1 MATKERTEASGSAK
15 RSQGTVTKKKKKQ
28 GLLQSVLGGN
38 KKKTAPVKAA
48 SAKKVPAAQQ
58 RTAPRK
64 RPDDEA
70 FRQASAA
77 LRSQKQAAA
86 EEMLASQQNLQEEVF
101 DTAKQNRERTPEE
114 QKRVDMRKKSAKRS
128 KERAVEAKKAA
139 NRPAVTYTQPV
150 PFNLNKLLL
159 QLAVVIAVVLA
170 VVIGLSVF
178 FKVERV
184 VVYGN
189 DAYSAWTV
197 QEASGI
203 EGGENLLSFGRTR
216 ACGKIITALPYVKN
230 VRIGIKLPDTVNIYI
245 EEFDVSYAVMD
256 AGEGWWLMTSTGKIA
271 EQIDKAT
278 SNSYTKVEGV
288 QIVGPVVGEQAV
300 AFEIFEPEA
309 TEATGDAGATE
320 STSPQVTV
328 TANDRL
334 QAALLI
340 LKTLEDCDIVG
351 EVASVDVSSLYNLE
365 LRYGQ
370 RYQVKLG
377 TTSDMERKIS
387 EMKQAVAQLN
397 DYQTGILD
405 ISYTTYTAGP
415 FYTPLT

>member
-1 MATKERTEASGSAK
+1 MATKEKTQSSGSAQ
-15 RSQGTVTKKKKKQ
+15 RGRPVAAKKKKKKT
-28 GLLQSVLGGN
+28 LLQRMLGSRG
-38 KKKTAPVKAA
+38 KAA
-48 SAKKVPAAQQ
+48 SAQKAVPVKKTTQT
-58 RTAPRK
+58 RR

-70 FRQASAA
+70 IRQASAA
-77 LRSQKQAAA
+77 LQSQKRTVN
-86 EEMLASQQNLQEEVF
+86 EEMLSAQQTLPEEVF
-101 DTAKQNRERTPEE
+101 NTAQQVRKERTPEE
-114 QKRVDMRKKSAKRS
+114 QKRVEMRKKSARRS
-128 KERAVEAKKAA
+128 KERAEEAKKAA

-178 FKVERV
+178 FKVDRV

-189 DAYSAWTV
+189 DAYSAWTI

-216 ACGKIITALPYVKN
+216 ACGKIITALPYVKS

-245 EEFDVSYAVMD
+245 EEFDVSYAIAD
-256 AGEGWWLMTSTGKIA
+256 AAEGWWLMTSSGKIA
-271 EQIDKAT
+271 EQIDKAK

-300 AFEIFEPEA
+300 ALEVFEPEA
-309 TEATGDAGATE
+309 ATATDATGETEAT
-320 STSPQVTV
+320 SPQDTV

-340 LKTLEDCDIVG
+340 LSTMEKLDIVG
-351 EVASVDVSSLYNLE
+351 EVASVNVSSLFNLE
-365 LRYGQ
+365 LQYGQ

-377 TTSDMERKIS
+377 TTSDMEKKIGQ
-387 EMKQAVAQLN
+387 MKAAVAQLN

-405 ISYTTYTAGP
+405 ISYVTWPDGP

>member
-1 MATKERTEASGSAK
+1 MATKEKTGGSGSAQ
-15 RSQGTVTKKKKKQ
+15 RSRPTATKKKKKQ
-28 GLLQSVLGGN
+28 SLLQSVMGGS
-38 KKKTAPVKAA
+38 KKAAPVKK
-48 SAKKVPAAQQ
+48 SAPTKKTTQ
-58 RTAPRK
+58 PRR
-64 RPDDEA
+64 RPDEEA
-70 FRQASAA
+70 IRQASAA
-77 LRSQKQAAA
+77 LRSQRQVAD
-86 EEMLASQQNLQEEVF
+86 EQLQLDQQNLPEEVF
-101 DTAKQNRERTPEE
+101 HTAQQVRKERTPEE
-114 QKRVDMRKKSAKRS
+114 QKRVEMRKKSAKRS
-128 KERAVEAKKAA
+128 KERAEEAKKAA

-178 FKVERV
+178 FKVDRV

-189 DAYSAWTV
+189 DAYSAWTI

-216 ACGKIITALPYVKN
+216 ACGKIITALPYVKS

-245 EEFDVSYAVMD
+245 EEFDVSYAIMD
-256 AGEGWWLMTSTGKIA
+256 AGQGWWLMTSSGKIA
-271 EQIDKAT
+271 EQIDKPK

-300 AFEIFEPEA
+300 ALEVFEPEA
-309 TEATGDAGATE
+309 TTATDAAGATE
-320 STSPQVTV
+320 ATSPQVTV

-340 LKTLEDCDIVG
+340 LETLEKNDIVG

-365 LRYGQ
+365 LQYGQ

-377 TTSDMERKIS
+377 TTSDMEKKIS
-387 EMKQAVAQLN
+387 QMKAAVAQLN

-405 ISYTTYTAGP
+405 ISYVTWPDGP

>member
-1 MATKERTEASGSAK
+1 MATKEKTAAGAR
-15 RSQGTVTKKKKKQ
+15 RSQPAAVKKKKKQ
-28 GLLQSVLGGN
+28 NPLQALLGGT
-38 KKKTAPVKAA
+38 KKKAAPA
-48 SAKKVPAAQQ
+48 
-58 RTAPRK
+58 RK
-64 RPDDEA
+64 QPQTRRRPDDEA
-70 FRQASAA
+70 IRQASAA
-77 LRSQKQAAA
+77 LRSQKQVMDEGVYAA
-86 EEMLASQQNLQEEVF
+86 QQALPEEVF
-101 DTAKQNRERTPEE
+101 NTTQQTRKERTPEE
-114 QKRVDMRKKSAKRS
+114 QKRVEMRKKSAKRS
-128 KERAVEAKKAA
+128 KERAEEARKAA

-178 FKVERV
+178 FKVDRV

-189 DAYSAWTV
+189 DAYSAWTI

-216 ACGKIITALPYVKN
+216 ACGKIVTALPYVKT

-245 EEFDVSYAVMD
+245 EEYDVSYAIAD
-256 AGEGWWLMTSTGKIA
+256 AAEGWWLMTSTGKIA
-271 EQIDKAT
+271 EQIDKAK

-288 QIVGPVVGEQAV
+288 QIVGPIVGEQAV
-300 AFEIFEPEA
+300 ALEIFAPEA
-309 TEATGDAGATE
+309 EEATGEDGSAEATA
-320 STSPQVTV
+320 PQVIV

-340 LKTLEDCDIVG
+340 LKTLESCDIVG
-351 EVASVDVSSLYNLE
+351 EVASIDVSSLYNLE

-377 TTSDMERKIS
+377 TTADMERKIS

>member
-1 MATKERTEASGSAK
+1 MATKEKTGASGSAQ
-15 RSQGTVTKKKKKQ
+15 RSRSTATKKKKKQ
-28 GLLQSVLGGN
+28 TLLQKLMGGS
-38 KKKTAPVKAA
+38 KKTAAAQKAAPVKKA
-48 SAKKVPAAQQ
+48 SQT
-58 RTAPRK
+58 RRK
-64 RPDDEA
+64 PNEEA
-70 FRQASAA
+70 IRQASAA
-77 LRSQKQAAA
+77 LQAQKRAAN
-86 EEMLASQQNLQEEVF
+86 EEMLSAQQALPEEVF
-101 DTAKQNRERTPEE
+101 DTAQQVRKERTPEE
-114 QKRVDMRKKSAKRS
+114 QKRMEMRKKSAKRS
-128 KERAVEAKKAA
+128 KERAEEAKKAA
-139 NRPAVTYTQPV
+139 NRPAVTYTQPI

-189 DAYSAWTV
+189 DAYSAWTI

-245 EEFDVSYAVMD
+245 EEFDVSYAIMD
-256 AGEGWWLMTSTGKIA
+256 AAEGWWLMTSSGKIA
-271 EQIDKAT
+271 EQIDKPT

-288 QIVGPVVGEQAV
+288 QIVGPIVGEQAV
-300 AFEIFEPEA
+300 ALEVFEPEA
-309 TEATGDAGATE
+309 TAATDEAGATE
-320 STSPQVTV
+320 ATAPQITV

-340 LKTLEDCDIVG
+340 LQTMEKNDIVG
-351 EVASVDVSSLYNLE
+351 EVASVNVSSLYNLE
-365 LRYGQ
+365 LQYGQ

-377 TTSDMERKIS
+377 TTADMERKIS
-387 EMKQAVAQLN
+387 EMKKAVAQLN

-415 FYTPLT
+415 FYTPVT

>member
-1 MATKERTEASGSAK
+1 MATKEKTKASGTAQ
-15 RSQGTVTKKKKKQ
+15 RSRTTAVKKKKKQ
-28 GLLQSVLGGN
+28 SLLQNITGGN
-38 KKKTAPVKAA
+38 QKKTSKPA
-48 SAKKVPAAQQ
+48 AKKSAAQ
-58 RTAPRK
+58 RSGTAARR
-64 RPDDEA
+64 RPDEA
-70 FRQASAA
+70 AIRQASAA
-77 LRSQKQAAA
+77 LQPQRRQMADEQLSAA
-86 EEMLASQQNLQEEVF
+86 QQDLPEEVF
-101 DTAKQNRERTPEE
+101 NTAQQVRKERTPEE
-114 QKRVDMRKKSAKRS
+114 QKRMETRKKSAARA
-128 KERAVEAKKAA
+128 KERAEEAKKAA
-139 NRPAVTYTQPV
+139 NRPAVTYTQPS

-178 FKVERV
+178 FKVDRV

-189 DAYSAWTV
+189 KAYSAWTI

-245 EEFDVSYAVMD
+245 EEFDVSYAIED
-256 AGEGWWLMTSTGKIA
+256 ANGGWWLMTSSGKIA
-271 EQIDKAT
+271 EQIDKAK

-288 QIVGPVVGEQAV
+288 QLVGPVVGEQAV
-300 AFEIFEPEA
+300 ALEVFVPEA
-309 TEATGDAGATE
+309 TEATGATE
-320 STSPQVTV
+320 VTSPLVTV

-340 LKTLEDCDIVG
+340 LQSLEDNDIVG
-351 EVASVDVSSLYNLE
+351 EVATVDVSSLYNLE
-365 LRYGQ
+365 LQYGQ

-377 TTSDMERKIS
+377 DTSQMDKKIS
-387 EMKQAVAQLN
+387 EMKKSVAQLN

-405 ISYTTYTAGP
+405 ISYTTWPDGP

>member
-1 MATKERTEASGSAK
+1 MATKEKTAASVSAQ
-15 RSQGTVTKKKKKQ
+15 RSRPAATKNKKKQ
-28 GLLQSVLGGN
+28 GSLQTLIGGS
-38 KKKTAPVKAA
+38 KKKAAPAKKTAP
-48 SAKKVPAAQQ
+48 AKKATPV
-58 RTAPRK
+58 RR

-70 FRQASAA
+70 IRQASAA
-77 LRSQKQAAA
+77 LRSRPLAA
-86 EEMLASQQNLQEEVF
+86 EEMMEAQQTLPEEVF
-101 DTAKQNRERTPEE
+101 NTAQQARKERTPEE
-114 QKRVDMRKKSAKRS
+114 QKRMEMRKKSAKRS
-128 KERAVEAKKAA
+128 KERAEEAKKVA

-150 PFNLNKLLL
+150 PFILNKFLM

-189 DAYSAWTV
+189 DAYSAWTI

-245 EEFDVSYAVMD
+245 EEFDVSYAIED
-256 AGEGWWLMTSTGKIA
+256 AASGWWLMTSSGKIA
-271 EQIDKAT
+271 EQIDKAK
-278 SNSYTKVEGV
+278 SNSYTKILGV
-288 QIVGPVVGEQAV
+288 QIVGPVLGEQAV
-300 AFEIFEPEA
+300 ALEVFEPESTEATEVENA
-309 TEATGDAGATE
+309 TEA
-320 STSPQVTV
+320 TSPQVTV

-340 LKTLEDCDIVG
+340 LKTMEDCDIVG
-351 EVASVDVSSLYNLE
+351 EVASVDVSSLFNLE
-365 LRYGQ
+365 LYYGQ

-377 TTSDMERKIS
+377 TTADMDRKIS
-387 EMKQAVAQLN
+387 EMKKAVAQLN
-397 DYQTGILD
+397 DYQAGILD